1 MKKTLAV
8 CCIFCALLCGCSAK
22 NGEEPVGDFQ
32 TPAVLSEN
40 ESGADR
46 IALDAAGARIEY
58 YEGLVGELQQE
69 ILNLKTTIYTN
80 KVEYEAELEALR
92 GNGAAESTPSDVLFE
107 YTEKNGEVTLI
118 SYNGT
123 ASEVKI
129 PAVLD
134 GYPVTAI
141 ADRAFANNTSLSSV
155 IVPSGVKEIGWFAF
169 SGCVFLTDVTLPAS
183 LQSVEYG
190 AFENCSAALTVR
202 CPVGSYA
209 QAYARSYGFRTVS
222 GKQRTER
229 NGSVLCFFTS
239 ISKSTYLQMEFSR

>member
-32 TPAVLSEN
+32 TPAVLPEN

-92 GNGAAESTPSDVLFE
+92 GNGAAESIPTESLFE
-107 YTEKNGEVTLI
+107 YIQTDGKATLTAYRGNAAEVR
-118 SYNGT
+118 
-123 ASEVKI
+123 I
-129 PAVLD
+129 PATLD
-134 GYPVTAI
+134 GYPVVAI
-141 ADRAFANNTSLSSV
+141 ADKAFENNMALSSV
-155 IVPSGVKEIGWFAF
+155 VIPSGVKEIGWFAF

-209 QAYARSYGFRTVS
+209 QVYARSYGFRTVS
-222 GKQRTER
+222 
-229 NGSVLCFFTS
+229 
-239 ISKSTYLQMEFSR
+239 

>member
-32 TPAVLSEN
+32 TPAVLPEN

-92 GNGAAESTPSDVLFE
+92 GNGAAESIPTESLFE
-107 YTEKNGEVTLI
+107 YIQTDGKATLTAYRGNAAEVR
-118 SYNGT
+118 
-123 ASEVKI
+123 I
-129 PAVLD
+129 PATLD
-134 GYPVTAI
+134 GYPVVAI
-141 ADRAFANNTSLSSV
+141 ADKAFENNTALSSV
-155 IVPSGVKEIGWFAF
+155 VIPSGVKEIGWFAF

-209 QAYARSYGFRTVS
+209 QVYARSYGFRTVS
-222 GKQRTER
+222 
-229 NGSVLCFFTS
+229 
-239 ISKSTYLQMEFSR
+239 

>member
-32 TPAVLSEN
+32 TPAVLPEN

-92 GNGAAESTPSDVLFE
+92 GNGASESIPTESLFE
-107 YTEKNGEVTLI
+107 YIQTDGKATLTAYRGNAAEVR
-118 SYNGT
+118 
-123 ASEVKI
+123 I
-129 PAVLD
+129 PATLD
-134 GYPVTAI
+134 GYPVVAI
-141 ADRAFANNTSLSSV
+141 ADKAFENNTALSSV
-155 IVPSGVKEIGWFAF
+155 VIPSGVKEIGWFAF

-209 QAYARSYGFRTVS
+209 QVYARSYGFRTVS
-222 GKQRTER
+222 
-229 NGSVLCFFTS
+229 
-239 ISKSTYLQMEFSR
+239 